1 MMGWFCRGSNFCVSL
16 CFVLGIAMKITLVM
30 VGKTEKRYLVEA
42 FDEYVKRLSRYVRF
56 DVRVLPDLRNTKSM
70 PMEQQMQK
78 EGVSRL
84 AAVAEAQEVVL
95 LDEHGSMPTSR
106 ELAASIERRM
116 VHGQR
121 DLAFVIG
128 GPYGFSSDVRQRA
141 NGQLSLSKLTF
152 SHQMVRVIFVE
163 QLYRAFTIIE
173 GEPYHH
179 E

>member
-1 MMGWFCRGSNFCVSL
+1 
-16 CFVLGIAMKITLVM
+16 MKITLVM
-30 VGKTEKRYLVEA
+30 VGKTDKRYLVEA
-42 FDEYVKRLSRYVRF
+42 FDEYTKRLSRYVRF

-78 EGVSRL
+78 EGASIL
-84 AAVAEAQEVVL
+84 AAVADAQEVVL
-95 LDEHGSMPTSR
+95 LDEHGPMPTSKA
-106 ELAASIERRM
+106 LAASIERRM

-128 GPYGFSSDVRQRA
+128 GPYGFSPEVRQRA
-141 NGQLSLSKLTF
+141 NGTLSLSKLTF